1 MDENEYL
8 AQAYLK
14 YMDAL
19 VLDSN
24 NYLCNL
30 HVGRLLIEREDLQEA
45 IQRLQQAAGLKP
57 SNVESRYEVCVC
69 LKYFTLAI
77 CIS

>member
-1 MDENEYL
+1 MNENEPL

-24 NYLCNL
+24 NFLCNL
-30 HVGRLLIEREDLQEA
+30 HVGRLLIEREDYDEA
-45 IQRLQQAAGLKP
+45 VQRLQQAVGLKP
-57 SNVESRYEVCVC
+57 VSVESRW
-69 LKYFTLAI
+69 FRGF
-77 CIS
+77 